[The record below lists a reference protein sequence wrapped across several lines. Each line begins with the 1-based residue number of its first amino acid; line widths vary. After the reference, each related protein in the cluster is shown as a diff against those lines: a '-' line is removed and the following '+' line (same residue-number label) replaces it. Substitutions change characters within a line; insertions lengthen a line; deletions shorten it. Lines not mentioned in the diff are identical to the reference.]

1 MALDTVRPRTT
12 GPVFP
17 WQVPLSPWQ
26 KFRHAPAEFLVRW
39 LNERRT
45 AHADYASSPQLVETH
60 PIRIVCI
67 SDTHNMQ
74 PRVPDG
80 DILLHAGDLT
90 DKGTFEELQAQL
102 HWLNS
107 LPHTRKIVIAG
118 NHDRL
123 LDPEYVANFPDR
135 IHEGQG
141 TSRADLDW
149 GELIYLN
156 DNGVKL
162 DFPGDRTLSIHG
174 SPLTEQYGTFA
185 FQYPPIREVWHKRIP
200 DDTDVLLVHGPP
212 RGYLDNDG
220 KGCPQLLREIW
231 RVRPRLVVFGHIHVG
246 YGQRSVRYDDGA
258 EAAYASVLMGSRGL
272 FAVVSMVWHI
282 MLQKFQEL
290 LPSFLIR
297 STDHPHGVFVNA
309 AMMGRK
315 DVAGNRE
322 PLVVQL

>member
-1 MALDTVRPRTT
+1 MTLDTVGARRIEPI
-12 GPVFP
+12 FP
-17 WQVPLSPWQ
+17 WQVPPSTWQ
-26 KFRHAPAEFLVRW
+26 KFRRAPAEFLVRW

-45 AHADYASSPQLVETH
+45 ARAHYTPSPQRVNDH

-107 LPHTRKIVIAG
+107 LPHSHKIVVAG

-123 LDPEYVANFPDR
+123 LDPEYVARFPDR

-141 TSRADLDW
+141 TSRSDLDW
-149 GELIYLN
+149 GDLIYLN
-156 DNGVKL
+156 DNNVQL
-162 DFPGDRTLSIHG
+162 EFPGNRTLSIYG

-185 FQYPPIREVWHKRIP
+185 FQYPPIREVWHTRIP

-212 RGYLDNDG
+212 KGYLDNEG

-246 YGQRSVRYDDGA
+246 YGQQVLRYDDGA
-258 EAAYASVLMGSRGL
+258 ESAYASVLMGTGGL
-272 FAVVSMVWHI
+272 LAVVSMVWHI
-282 MLQKFQEL
+282 MSQNMRRL
-290 LPSFLIR
+290 LPSFLTV
-297 STDHPHGVFVNA
+297 STDHSDGVFVNA
-309 AMMGRK
+309 AVMSHK
-315 DVAGNRE
+315 DDDGIRE

>member
-1 MALDTVRPRTT
+1 MALDTVGSRRIEPI
-12 GPVFP
+12 FP
-17 WQVPLSPWQ
+17 WQVPPSPWQ
-26 KFRHAPAEFLVRW
+26 KFRRAPAEFLIRW

-45 AHADYASSPQLVETH
+45 TRADDTSSPQGVANH

-74 PRVPDG
+74 PRVPVG

-123 LDPEYVANFPDR
+123 LDPEYVAHFPDR

-141 TSRADLDW
+141 ASRSDLDW

-156 DNGVKL
+156 DDSVKL
-162 DFPGDRTLSIHG
+162 DFPGNRTLSIYG

-185 FQYPPIREVWHKRIP
+185 FQYPPIREVWHAKIL

-220 KGCPQLLREIW
+220 KGCPQLLKEIW

-246 YGQRSVRYDDGA
+246 YGQRLLQYDDGA

-272 FAVVSMVWHI
+272 LAVVSMVWYSVS
-282 MLQKFQEL
+282 QKFRRL
-290 LPSFLIR
+290 LPSFLTR
-297 STDHPHGVFVNA
+297 STDRSYGVFVNA
-309 AMMGRK
+309 ALMGHK
-315 DVAGNRE
+315 DGEGIRE